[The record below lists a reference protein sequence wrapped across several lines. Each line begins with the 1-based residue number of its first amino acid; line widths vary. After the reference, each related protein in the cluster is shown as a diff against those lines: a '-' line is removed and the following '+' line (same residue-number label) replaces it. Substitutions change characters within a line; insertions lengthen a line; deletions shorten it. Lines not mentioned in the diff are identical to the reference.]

1 MNYVGMTVIFAFLFS
16 CASSQNRPS
25 YTNINSIKNEDFKP
39 VKQVRYTRDS
49 DELSGV
55 KSPFS
60 EALNS
65 ESLDRVFK
73 YDGSLDIKGE
83 LEKASEYCHE
93 REFSRAHN
101 LFRSISRKY
110 LKNPIYWNIV
120 GICYSIEEKR
130 RKALLFYNKSLSLKS
145 DYAPALNNLGVMYMK
160 EKDYSR
166 ALVAF
171 RKARKFNNFSKTP
184 RYNLANLYLS
194 FGIYDKA
201 INELLVLY
209 GSGTKDIDV
218 LNMLATAYL
227 MQNNLQKAVEYFE
240 KIDNDFYEKPYIGL
254 NRALAYHLVGKKE
267 LAIDA
272 FKEVDLEREDE
283 LWEKYYNEI
292 QKKIGV
298 Q

>member
-1 MNYVGMTVIFAFLFS
+1 MNIIGLLIVSILMFS

-25 YTNINSIKNEDFKP
+25 YSNVNNIKNEDFKP
-39 VKQVRYTRDS
+39 VKQVQYTRDS
-49 DELSGV
+49 DQLNGI
-55 KSPFS
+55 KSPYS

-73 YDGSLDIKGE
+73 YDGDLNVKGE

-93 REFSRAHN
+93 RDFSSAHK
-101 LFRSISRKY
+101 LFKSISRKY

-130 RKALLFYNKSLSLKS
+130 RKALLFYNKALSLKP

-160 EKDYSR
+160 ERDYSR

-194 FGIYDKA
+194 FGIYDQA
-201 INELLVLY
+201 INELTVLY
-209 GSGTKDIDV
+209 GNGTKDIDV
-218 LNMLATAYL
+218 LSMLATAYL
-227 MQNNLQKAVEYFE
+227 MQNNFKKSIEHFE
-240 KIDNDFYEKPYIGL
+240 KIDNDFYEKPNVGL
-254 NRALAYHLVGKKE
+254 NRALAYHLAGNKE
-267 LAIDA
+267 QAIDA
-272 FKEVDLEREDE
+272 FKDVELGKEDKS
-283 LWEKYYNEI
+283 WTNYYKDI